1 MIYTTATAIADGA
14 GWDHMGSW
22 GWGGMMIGWV
32 LMAVL
37 VAVVAWGL
45 LGNIRQHP
53 VNRALELLNERYA
66 RGEIDSDEYNERKG
80 ELSR

>member
-1 MIYTTATAIADGA
+1 MLYTTTAAIAAGV

-22 GWGGMMIGWV
+22 GWAGMMIGWV

-37 VAVVAWGL
+37 VAVLAWAL

-53 VNRALELLNERYA
+53 VNRALELLDERYA
-66 RGEIDSDEYNERKG
+66 RGEIDSDEYTERKS

>member
-1 MIYTTATAIADGA
+1 MLYTTATAIADGA

-45 LGNIRQHP
+45 LGNIRQRP
-53 VNRALELLNERYA
+53 GNRALELLNERYA
-66 RGEIDSDEYNERKG
+66 RGEIDSDEYAERKS